1 MSDTD
6 AAPKK
11 FVARVEDEFRADV
24 AADVNVAEEL
34 ATELIKKVEDLEKR
48 IVKLERG
55 S

>member
-1 MSDTD
+1 MSDSD
-6 AAPKK
+6 AAPKT

-24 AADVNVAEEL
+24 AADVNLAEEL
-34 ATELIKKVEDLEKR
+34 VTELIKKVEDLEKR

>member
-24 AADVNVAEEL
+24 AADVNLAEEL
-34 ATELIKKVEDLEKR
+34 VTELIKNCLLYTSRCV
-48 IVKLERG
+48 
-55 S
+55 